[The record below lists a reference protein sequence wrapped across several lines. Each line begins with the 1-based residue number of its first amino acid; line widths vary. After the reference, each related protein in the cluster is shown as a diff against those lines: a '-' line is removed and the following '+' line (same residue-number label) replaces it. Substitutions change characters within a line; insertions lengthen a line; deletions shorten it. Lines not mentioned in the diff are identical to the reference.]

1 MHEYSGDLPLELRLG
16 RSVCLDCLEKDY
28 TDTPLT
34 DVEVEGISIR
44 WQKLGILRDLYLD
57 EAISKDFEK
66 YKLQFVSKGAR
77 YPIDEK
83 SPELVA
89 ERNPNHNY
97 APDFKARFHR
107 SLCLHSIALAA
118 RSHAVYW
125 SGHEED
131 DPSIEERLFNL
142 VDDLWAKGDIV
153 LNGRFVQIKDYAQC
167 DGIEIFD
174 FVYYFLLE
182 KVVPFSA
189 LESRTTQDADR
200 FIYNGLESWSSLLA
214 RLRLA
219 LQPLDIVDLVKHK
232 TWRAESN
239 IPADI
244 MRKLY
249 EREHFDFVQ
258 EPWGVDCHTRYWAID
273 AIHQRLCSGSYEC
286 PGCEADGKPCL
297 WDELRI
303 KLGSPFSPGF
313 RKKLDLEVSRVELA
327 DVGSGDLNGCAWD
340 SS

>member
-1 MHEYSGDLPLELRLG
+1 M
-16 RSVCLDCLEKDY
+16 
-28 TDTPLT
+28 T

-57 EAISKDFEK
+57 EAISRDFEK

-77 YPIDEK
+77 YSIDEK

-97 APDFKARFHR
+97 APDFKARFYR

-118 RSHAVYW
+118 RSHAGYW
-125 SGHEED
+125 SGYAED

-142 VDDLWAKGDIV
+142 VNDLWAKRDIV
-153 LNGRFVQIKDYAQC
+153 LNGRLVRIKDYAQC

-174 FVYYFLLE
+174 FLYYFLLE

-189 LESRTTQDADR
+189 WESRTTQDADR
-200 FIYNGLESWSSLLA
+200 FTYNGDESWSSLLA
-214 RLRLA
+214 RLRIA

-232 TWRAESN
+232 TWRAGSN
-239 IPADI
+239 ISADI
-244 MRKLY
+244 MSKLY
-249 EREHFDFVQ
+249 ERKHFYVQ

-273 AIHQRLCSGSYEC
+273 AIHQRLCSGSYED
-286 PGCEADGKPCL
+286 ADGKPCL

-303 KLGSPFSPGF
+303 KLGSPFRPGF
-313 RKKLDLEVSRVELA
+313 RKKLDLDISRVAIA
-327 DVGSGDLNGCAWD
+327 DVRSGDLNGCAWD